1 MEAFEYAN
9 PAKKEQVVELLA
21 GEWGTTAVL
30 AGGTDLLSLM
40 KDTVETPSRLVSL
53 SSVKELG
60 GISLDGSG
68 LRLGA
73 LATLEELLEHEQV
86 RKDYPALTQAAE
98 GVTSPQIRSRGTVG
112 GDLCQRPRCWYY
124 RAGFGLL
131 AKGEDGKPLVPGGDN
146 RYHAILGNRGPAY
159 FVNPSSLAPALI
171 ALGGRVRILGA
182 NGPREVA
189 VEQFFTSPQKDGER
203 ENVLG
208 PNEIVTDIL
217 VPPARGVQSATYE
230 VRQREALDWP
240 LATASV
246 AFTLRGGK
254 VRTARVVLGHVA
266 PVPWVSN
273 EAEKALRGKNLTEA
287 TAAKA
292 GQAAVAKAK
301 PLGNNAYKVR
311 LAAVAA
317 KRALLQAAE
326 GGA

>member
-21 GEWGTTAVL
+21 GEWGKTAVL

-40 KDTVETPSRLVSL
+40 KDTVEAPTRLVSL
-53 SSVKELG
+53 GSVEELR

-73 LATLEELLEHEQV
+73 LATLEDLLEHAQV
-86 RKDYPALTQAAE
+86 RQEYPALTQAAE
-98 GVTSPQIRSRGTVG
+98 GVTSSQIRSRGTVG

-124 RAGFGLL
+124 RGGFGLL
-131 AKGEDGKPLVPGGDN
+131 AKGEDGKSLVPGGDN

-182 NGPREVA
+182 NGSREVA
-189 VEQFFTSPQKDGER
+189 VEQFFTSPMKDGER
-203 ENVLG
+203 ENVLE

-217 VPPARGVQSATYE
+217 VPPARGVRNATYE

-246 AFTLRGGK
+246 ALTLRGGK

-266 PVPWVSN
+266 PVPWVAR
-273 EAEKALRGKNLTEA
+273 EAERALRGKKLTEA
-287 TAAKA
+287 VAAKA
-292 GQAAVAKAK
+292 GQAAVAKAA
-301 PLGNNAYKVR
+301 PLGLNAYKVR

-317 KRALLQAAE
+317 KRALLQAVE

>member
-21 GEWGTTAVL
+21 GEWGKTAVL

-40 KDTVETPSRLVSL
+40 KDTVEAPTRLVSL
-53 SSVKELG
+53 GSVEELR

-73 LATLEELLEHEQV
+73 LATLEEMLEHAQV
-86 RKDYPALTQAAE
+86 RQEYPALTQAAE
-98 GVTSPQIRSRGTVG
+98 GVTSSQIRSRGTVG

-124 RAGFGLL
+124 RGGFGLL
-131 AKGEDGKPLVPGGDN
+131 AKGEDGKSLVPGGDN

-182 NGPREVA
+182 NGSREVA
-189 VEQFFTSPQKDGER
+189 VEQFFTSPMKDGER
-203 ENVLG
+203 ENVLQS
-208 PNEIVTDIL
+208 NEIVTDIL
-217 VPPARGVQSATYE
+217 VPPARGVRNATYE

-240 LATASV
+240 LVTASV
-246 AFTLRGGK
+246 ALTLRGGK
-254 VRTARVVLGHVA
+254 VLTARVVLGHVA
-266 PVPWVSN
+266 PVPWVAR
-273 EAEKALRGKNLTEA
+273 EAERALRGKKLTDA
-287 TAAKA
+287 VAAKA
-292 GQAAVAKAK
+292 GQAAVAKAA
-301 PLGNNAYKVR
+301 PLGLNAYKVR